1 MFKIKN
7 SKNFVLPKGEN
18 IAKNSNILISKE
30 ELETFQINSKRQEIA
45 KLFELCCSENPL
57 DPSINKGIF
66 TAKIEILDEFKDKI
80 IRAKAMAYSPKDRE
94 EFSIQIKEL
103 LDLGVIE
110 PNLKNQQNLL
120 QLLAVHKDTSNGQS
134 SHLASNKLQSFSFR
148 SFVNC
153 GWVLFLVEGHQTMEA
168 QGKGGNIVKTQ
179 SLEACQVTKLTWR
192 IDNFSMLNV
201 KKLFSEIFMVS
212 GYRWRIFIYP
222 KGNRVDN
229 YLSLYIEVVDAA
241 TAPVGWFVDADVI
254 FNLIDQIDCRKTVD
268 HETKCTFKGRHASW
282 GYATFISLNQ
292 LHDLGRGYLL
302 DDTCIIE
309 VEVSVSAASPVSVNK
324 DQPADSSVAV
334 DLSINNPIYL
344 DTMDSI
350 YIKAQSFLKSR
361 SKRSFSSIS
370 DAIVTGSSAQDDGS
384 LVKGHFN
391 ELISL
396 PLDDLADPKHESVMR
411 ESLSTLGNDLTSFS
425 EEQIEQ
431 IKRLKIEFP
440 RIIED
445 WRDSVQVLV
454 SCQSFLL
461 DFEKTGNLLENAV
474 KTEEGIKAKMDK
486 LKIRYKELEKEL
498 EAARKEEKQLI
509 EQRREASK
517 NTHQF
522 YVMAEEQNVKIEDKE
537 LEIGQVRE
545 ELQDLKAE
553 WDTIRS
559 HFT

>member
-1 MFKIKN
+1 MLSYSAGQILGMLDSKFAMKKKI
-7 SKNFVLPKGEN
+7 
-18 IAKNSNILISKE
+18 
-30 ELETFQINSKRQEIA
+30 
-45 KLFELCCSENPL
+45 
-57 DPSINKGIF
+57 
-66 TAKIEILDEFKDKI
+66 
-80 IRAKAMAYSPKDRE
+80 
-94 EFSIQIKEL
+94 
-103 LDLGVIE
+103 
-110 PNLKNQQNLL
+110 
-120 QLLAVHKDTSNGQS
+120 
-134 SHLASNKLQSFSFR
+134 QSFSFR

-153 GWVLFLVEGHQTMEA
+153 GWVLFLVEEGHQTMEA
-168 QGKGGNIVKTQ
+168 QGKAGNIVNTQ
-179 SLEACQVTKLTWR
+179 LLEACQVTKLTWR

-212 GYRWRIFIYP
+212 GYRWRIFIHP

-229 YLSLYIEVVDAA
+229 YLSVYIEVVDAA

-254 FNLIDQIDCRKTVD
+254 FNLIDQIDCTKSVD
-268 HETKCTFKGRHASW
+268 RETKCTFKGRHASW

-292 LHDLGRGYLL
+292 LHDLGRGYLF

-324 DQPADSSVAV
+324 DQPSDSSVAV
-334 DLSINNPIYL
+334 DPSINNPLYL
-344 DTMDSI
+344 ETMDSI

-370 DAIVTGSSAQDDGS
+370 DATVTGSSAQDNGT

-396 PLDDLADPKHESVMR
+396 PLDDLADPKHE
-411 ESLSTLGNDLTSFS
+411 N
-425 EEQIEQ
+425 
-431 IKRLKIEFP
+431 
-440 RIIED
+440 
-445 WRDSVQVLV
+445 WRDSIQVLV
-454 SCQSFLL
+454 TCQSFLL
-461 DFEKTGNLLENAV
+461 NFEKTGKLLENAV
-474 KTEEGIKAKMDK
+474 KIEEGIKSKLDE

-498 EAARKEEKQLI
+498 EAARKEEQQLI
-509 EQRREASK
+509 EQRRETLK

-545 ELQDLKAE
+545 EFQDLKAE